1 MYKCAEDYFLRFKIS
16 LKGRTYERYINLCV
30 SLHTCMYTPYKRNA
44 RNAPRRKR
52 SRYKY
57 LFLDEQQF
65 SEMENRTFW
74 RFLGG
79 TPISGNFDKCLRGVP
94 SSFGR
99 ILIWLIVRLLYNE
112 FQWWFYNHSLEKAA
126 IFYLV
131 ISLLHIYGTRATR
144 HNTFKAIT
152 RVRINY
158 V

>member
-1 MYKCAEDYFLRFKIS
+1 MRRRLPSSVKSLSILRNVYQLMSHCIRVCVYPFEKCKGALLAES
-16 LKGRTYERYINLCV
+16 
-30 SLHTCMYTPYKRNA
+30 A
-44 RNAPRRKR
+44 
-52 SRYKY
+52 RYKY

-79 TPISGNFDKCLRGVP
+79 TPLSGNFDKCLRGVP

-112 FQWWFYNHSLEKAA
+112 FQWWFYTITSRRLRY
-126 IFYLV
+126 FYLV
-131 ISLLHIYGTRATR
+131 ISLLHIMYETRATR